1 MDGIVVDIKLF
12 SRKERD
18 DRAKSHEKKK
28 LQNLQSQKDQEI
40 AHVKEKRRERLEKLM
55 IGQTTEKLIHSETGE
70 KLHAQWWDGARSI
83 GPRPDD
89 KPDADPMVSCRLG
102 GATRFTKRSDCLARG
117 GSVS

>member
-1 MDGIVVDIKLF
+1 MRSVLVALTAVFLLTGCFVWEEL
-12 SRKERD
+12 
-18 DRAKSHEKKK
+18 EKGEAI
-28 LQNLQSQKDQEI
+28 LD
-40 AHVKEKRRERLEKLM
+40 AHSPNRNKRMKEKEAAAKAAETENAPTAAERAAE
-55 IGQTTEKLIHSETGE
+55 
-70 KLHAQWWDGARSI
+70 WWDSARSI